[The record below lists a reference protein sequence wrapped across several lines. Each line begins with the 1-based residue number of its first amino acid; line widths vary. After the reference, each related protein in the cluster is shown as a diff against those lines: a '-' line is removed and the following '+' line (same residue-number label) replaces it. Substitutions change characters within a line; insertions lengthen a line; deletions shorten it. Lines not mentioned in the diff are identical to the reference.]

1 MDMAG
6 ILNDPELREEINRYF
21 GTGAGRAPGLE
32 RLTARGVEGEENLE
46 SISDEISA
54 IRARDLDETEAIVLA
69 FGRPGVTGAKP
80 HGNIPPRFEDPQS
93 EVWRQRLN
101 NARARLDAV
110 IPAIGRINVR
120 NHPDLDWVGTGWL
133 VAPNII
139 VTNRHVAQEFAFR
152 QAGAGS
158 PPTFVFKKHPEG
170 TTMRVH
176 IDFLSEHQQEV
187 DEAEFQIE
195 SVLHIADESGPDI
208 AFLRLA
214 TSGPTDSVLSAPV
227 PLSNAAP
234 RQGQQ
239 VAIIGYPARDSRVSD
254 PRTMLRIFGGI
265 FDVKR
270 LAPGLIQ
277 NVTDSF
283 VTHDCTTLGG
293 NSGSAVIDLE
303 TGQAVALHFAG
314 KDRIANYAVPAQIV
328 RERLQAV
335 QSA

>member
-1 MDMAG
+1 MNVAG
-6 ILNDPELREEINRYF
+6 ILNDPQLREEVERYF
-21 GTGAGRAPGLE
+21 GAGMGRAPELE
-32 RLTARGVEGEENLE
+32 RLTERAVESEETLE
-46 SISDEISA
+46 STSDEL
-54 IRARDLDETEAIVLA
+54 RDVRERDLDEAEAIVLA
-69 FGRPGVTGAKP
+69 FGRPVLLVQNHTV
-80 HGNIPPRFEDPQS
+80 NVPPRFEDPQS

-101 NARARLDAV
+101 NARDRLNAV

-133 VAPNII
+133 VAPDIV

-158 PPTFVFKKHPEG
+158 PPAFVFKKHPEG
-170 TTMRVH
+170 ATMRAR
-176 IDFLSEHQQEV
+176 INFLSEHQQEV
-187 DEAEFQIE
+187 DEAEFRVE
-195 SVLHIADESGPDI
+195 SLLHIEDEAGPDV

-214 TSGPTDSVLSAPV
+214 TTNPTDTPLSAPV

-234 RQGQQ
+234 SQGQQ
-239 VAIIGYPARDSRVSD
+239 VAVIGYPARDSRVSD
-254 PRTMLRIFGGI
+254 PRAMLRLFGGI

-270 LAPGLIQ
+270 LAPGMIQ
-277 NVTDSF
+277 RVTESF

-314 KDRIANYAVPAQIV
+314 RDRIANFAVPARIV
-328 RERLQAV
+328 RARLQAV
-335 QSA
+335 QDS

>member
-1 MDMAG
+1 MNVAG
-6 ILNDPELREEINRYF
+6 ILTDSELREEVERYF
-21 GTGAGRAPGLE
+21 GAGTGRTSGLE
-32 RLTARGVEGEENLE
+32 RLTERGVESEETWE
-46 SISDEISA
+46 STSDERRDV
-54 IRARDLDETEAIVLA
+54 RARDLDESEAIVLA
-69 FGRPGVTGAKP
+69 FGRPVLLVQNRTV
-80 HGNIPPRFEDPQS
+80 NVPPRFEDPQS

-101 NARARLDAV
+101 NARDRLSAV

-133 VAPNII
+133 VAPDII
-139 VTNRHVAQEFAFR
+139 ATNRHVAQEFAFR

-170 TTMRVH
+170 AMMRTR

-187 DEAEFQIE
+187 DEAEFRVE
-195 SVLHIADESGPDI
+195 SVLHIEDEAGPDV

-214 TSGPTDSVLSAPV
+214 TSSPADNPLSAPV

-234 RQGQQ
+234 NQGQQ
-239 VAIIGYPARDSRVSD
+239 VAVIGYPARDSRVSD
-254 PRTMLRIFGGI
+254 PRAMLRIFGGI

-270 LAPGLIQ
+270 LAPGVIQ
-277 NVTDSF
+277 RVTESF

-314 KDRIANYAVPAQIV
+314 RDRIANFAVPARIV

-335 QSA
+335 QGS